1 MVETA
6 FSTETIHTVTEA
18 NFNYY
23 ATPFVHPRRNMSEHD
38 FIYMLQGEWEIGQ
51 NDEVF
56 SLEKDSLLILSAG
69 QTHFGASACT
79 PGTKTM
85 YFHATCCNGDGL
97 LRGNRVQNGQ
107 LRIQSFMNA
116 SENKD
121 IKKLFTLRTV
131 EDTFRI
137 KNYIDEHHPKSAV
150 LAGGGFIGLSLP
162 KTSVISAW
170 M

>member
-79 PGTKTM
+79 PGT
-85 YFHATCCNGDGL
+85 
-97 LRGNRVQNGQ
+97 NR
-107 LRIQSFMNA
+107 
-116 SENKD
+116 
-121 IKKLFTLRTV
+121 TWT
-131 EDTFRI
+131 
-137 KNYIDEHHPKSAV
+137 IDEYFFNLFPHYYDRETNTYAISEECSA
-150 LAGGGFIGLSLP
+150 FDLP
-162 KTSVISAW
+162 KGHYKVIVRFSSNNLAEFHGAQCEFDIS
-170 M
+170 